1 MIFDG
6 FKLAPL
12 LLLVLAAAAL
22 AQADDSPTD
31 IKAQR
36 SRLLRERSA
45 AEQQFAAEKQD
56 CESRFA
62 VTACL
67 DRAKA
72 RRRSTLDDLARQ
84 KTVLDD
90 IQRKQRAAARQR
102 EVEHHLREADDR
114 AAAAPRLSTVVRAP
128 RPASAKASRAAS
140 SAGANPAASTA
151 RPADGVEAD
160 AARREATNRQAYEKR
175 QIESQTHREAVER
188 RNAEQA
194 ARRAGAAG
202 LPDPP
207 TDATPR

>member
-1 MIFDG
+1 MILDR
-6 FKLAPL
+6 FKFAPL
-12 LLLVLAAAAL
+12 LLLVLAAV

-45 AEQQFAAEKQD
+45 AEEQFAAEKRE

-72 RRRSTLDDLARQ
+72 RRRSTLDDLSRQ

-128 RPASAKASRAAS
+128 RAATAKASRATA
-140 SAGANPAASTA
+140 SAGVNAAASAA
-151 RPADGVEAD
+151 RAADGIDPDV
-160 AARREATNRQAYEKR
+160 ARREAANRQAFEKR
-175 QIESQTHREAVER
+175 QLESQTHREAVER

-194 ARRAGAAG
+194 ARRSSAAG

-207 TDATPR
+207 TAATPPR

>member
-1 MIFDG
+1 MTLDG
-6 FKLAPL
+6 FKFAPLML
-12 LLLVLAAAAL
+12 LLLAVV
-22 AQADDSPTD
+22 AQADDPPTD
-31 IKAQR
+31 LKAQR
-36 SRLLRERSA
+36 SRLVRERSA
-45 AEQQFAAEKQD
+45 AEEQFAAEKRD

-72 RRRSTLDDLARQ
+72 RRRSTLDDLSHQ

-114 AAAAPRLSTVVRAP
+114 AAAAPGLSTVVRAT
-128 RPASAKASRAAS
+128 RAASAKASRAAA
-140 SAGANPAASTA
+140 SAGVNAAASAA
-151 RPADGVEAD
+151 RMGDGIDPDV
-160 AARREATNRQAYEKR
+160 ARREAANRQAFEKR
-175 QIESQTHREAVER
+175 QLESQTHRDAVER

-194 ARRAGAAG
+194 AKRAGAAG

>member
-1 MIFDG
+1 MMFDG
-6 FKLAPL
+6 FRFRPL
-12 LLLVLAAAAL
+12 LLLVLVAV

-31 IKAQR
+31 IQAQR
-36 SRLLRERSA
+36 SRLVRERSA
-45 AEQQFAAEKQD
+45 AEQQFAADKQD

-72 RRRSTLDDLARQ
+72 KRRSTLDDLSRQ

-128 RPASAKASRAAS
+128 RAAPAKAPRAAASAAANAAAS
-140 SAGANPAASTA
+140 AVRT
-151 RPADGVEAD
+151 DHGVD
-160 AARREATNRQAYEKR
+160 PDVVRREASNRQAFEKR
-175 QIESQTHREAVER
+175 QLESQTHREAVER

-194 ARRAGAAG
+194 AKRSGAAG

>member
-1 MIFDG
+1 MILDG
-6 FKLAPL
+6 FKFAPL
-12 LLLVLAAAAL
+12 LLLLLALA
-22 AQADDSPTD
+22 AQADDPPTD
-31 IKAQR
+31 LKAQR
-36 SRLLRERSA
+36 NRLVRERSA
-45 AEQQFAAEKQD
+45 AEEQFAAEKRD

-72 RRRSTLDDLARQ
+72 KRRSTLDDLSRQ

-128 RPASAKASRAAS
+128 RAVSAKASRAAA
-140 SAGANPAASTA
+140 SAGVNAAASAA
-151 RPADGVEAD
+151 RMGDGIDPDV
-160 AARREATNRQAYEKR
+160 ARREAANRQAFEKR
-175 QIESQTHREAVER
+175 QLESQTHREAVER

-194 ARRAGAAG
+194 AKRAGAAG

-207 TDATPR
+207 TDATSR